1 MAINRKNDIS
11 LKWANALGD
20 LTQKKLAAEKPK
32 GPGWVTFKELK
43 EITDIGECKLRR
55 QIREGREA
63 GTIEIFAGKAE
74 GIDGIIRQ
82 KTWYNLSK

>member
-43 EITDIGECKLRR
+43 EITDIGE
-55 QIREGREA
+55 E
-63 GTIEIFAGKAE
+63 KAE
-74 GIDGIIRQ
+74 RPGPLKFLPERPRGL
-82 KTWYNLSK
+82 TE